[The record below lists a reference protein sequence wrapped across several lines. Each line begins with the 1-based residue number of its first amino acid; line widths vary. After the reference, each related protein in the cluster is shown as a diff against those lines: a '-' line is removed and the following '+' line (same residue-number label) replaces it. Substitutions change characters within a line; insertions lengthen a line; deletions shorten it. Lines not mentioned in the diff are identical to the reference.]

1 MILILLLL
9 LRQLLDALLRVLK
22 RAFIPSIIGRLV
34 TFLNELRWVSRRL
47 SKLTF
52 QDDLVTL
59 LLAFVVHHLF
69 TILLLGQTLFLVH
82 VEGFE
87 LGDVAN

>member
-1 MILILLLL
+1 MILLLLL
-9 LRQLLDALLRVLK
+9 LRQWLDALLGVLK

-34 TFLNELRWVSRRL
+34 AFLNELGRVGRRL
-47 SKLTF
+47 CQLTF
-52 QDDLVTL
+52 QDDLVSL
-59 LLAFVVHHLF
+59 LLAFVVHHLL

>member
-1 MILILLLL
+1 MILLLL
-9 LRQLLDALLRVLK
+9 LLHQWLDALLGVLK

-34 TFLNELRWVSRRL
+34 AFLNELRRVSRSL
-47 SKLTF
+47 CQLTF
-52 QDDLVTL
+52 QDNLVPL
-59 LLAFVVHHLF
+59 LLAFVVNHLL